1 MAVAVPFKVAEILV
15 NTGSIER
22 PPWCVGEVWNDYSDV
37 ALQGDH
43 RVRLISRA
51 LPGVSPRMRMDVGEN
66 ATPVL
71 SAMLPQRA

>member
-1 MAVAVPFKVAEILV
+1 
-15 NTGSIER
+15 
-22 PPWCVGEVWNDYSDV
+22 V